1 MSPSRLTILLTCSL
15 ALSLV
20 TACAPPQSLTD
31 QEKSASI
38 ERLQQL
44 KNELA
49 ALQAELAETRAREQ
63 QAENVPVVA
72 PPQPR
77 PRPAWISWTGDPLPT
92 GYGSHATLLAGKQPN
107 PDAAIKFMALLE
119 SLPTEPVTPVNEQTL
134 FIIPTLNKTNRGYS
148 LENYDQQTAEELL
161 EKWPDSVADAG
172 PYLLVEPSDTTSD
185 FAGRLL
191 INLNGLSDTERRN
204 LLLKLQR
211 PFAND
216 ATELLTAL
224 IRERQGIPASVTS
237 FGDDFRLEWPR

>member
-1 MSPSRLTILLTCSL
+1 MSLSRLTILLACSL

-20 TACAPPQSLTD
+20 TACAPPQTLTD

-63 QAENVPVVA
+63 QVANVPVVA

-92 GYGSHATLLAGKQPN
+92 GYASHATLLAGKQPN
-107 PDAAIKFMALLE
+107 PESMLKVIALLE

-134 FIIPTLNKTNRGYS
+134 FIIPTLDKTNRGYS
-148 LENYDQQTAEELL
+148 LENYDQQTAEALFGA
-161 EKWPDSVADAG
+161 WPDSSADAG
-172 PYLLVEPSDTTSD
+172 PYLLIEPSDTASG

-191 INLNGLSDTERRN
+191 INLNGLADTELRN
-204 LLLKLQR
+204 LLLRLQR
-211 PFAND
+211 AFAND
-216 ATELLTAL
+216 ATELMITLL
-224 IRERQGIPASVTS
+224 RDRQGIPASVTS